1 MVRYHNFDVVFA
13 EIPGETTLALNI
25 TGCPNRCPG
34 CHSPHLQAD
43 EGRVLDEAELLGL
56 LARYGRSVTCVAFM
70 GGDAGPHKIARLAG
84 TVRKTCP
91 ELRTAWYSGR
101 EELPEGFEAA
111 AFDYVKLGGWVEAL
125 GPLTAPTTNQRLY
138 RIGPDGT
145 MEDITKLF
153 HGLRFVCI
161 YFAAKIMQRCFSHIQ
176 SPCNYWG
183 SSSTMQACDTFSHF
197 RHRMAELFIQDTS

>member
-84 TVRKTCP
+84 TVRKPARSCA
-91 ELRTAWYSGR
+91 RHGIRVGR
-101 EELPEGFEAA
+101 SCRRVSRPRHSTTSNWADGSRR
-111 AFDYVKLGGWVEAL
+111 WV
-125 GPLTAPTTNQRLY
+125 R
-138 RIGPDGT
+138 
-145 MEDITKLF
+145 
-153 HGLRFVCI
+153 
-161 YFAAKIMQRCFSHIQ
+161 
-176 SPCNYWG
+176 
-183 SSSTMQACDTFSHF
+183 
-197 RHRMAELFIQDTS
+197 